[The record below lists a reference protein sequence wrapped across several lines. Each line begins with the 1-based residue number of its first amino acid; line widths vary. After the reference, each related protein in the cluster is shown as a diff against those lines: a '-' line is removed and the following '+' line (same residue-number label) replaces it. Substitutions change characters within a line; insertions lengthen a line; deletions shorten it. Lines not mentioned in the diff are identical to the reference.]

1 MSLII
6 ATNTLLSLK
15 KQSIPDYWS
24 FIRVRIMNHVKYP
37 HSIVASLINDVVHK
51 DLKVAS
57 ITMRYA
63 SGHCLLGIDSSIIDY
78 R

>member
-6 ATNTLLSLK
+6 ATNTLLPLK

-24 FIRVRIMNHVKYP
+24 FIRVRIINHVNNP
-37 HSIVASLINDVVHK
+37 HSIVASLINDIVHQNQ
-51 DLKVAS
+51 KVAS

-63 SGHCLLGIDSSIIDY
+63 SRHCLLGIDSSIIDY